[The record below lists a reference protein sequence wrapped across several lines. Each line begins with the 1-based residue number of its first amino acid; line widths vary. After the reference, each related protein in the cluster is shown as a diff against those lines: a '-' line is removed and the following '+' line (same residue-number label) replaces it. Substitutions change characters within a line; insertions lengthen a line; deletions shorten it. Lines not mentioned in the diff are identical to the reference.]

1 MLVVRGKGARE
12 AICCSLLLLCKVA
25 FAVTGAGGRLIA
37 GVGAGAADILLS
49 LFVSFGLLA

>member
-12 AICCSLLLLCKVA
+12 AICCSLLLLGKVA